1 MTVEFPREVDQAIAE
16 HPYPLIFATISGA
29 HLYGFSSRDSDWD
42 IRGVHVLPVRDLL
55 GLFET
60 HDTIEQ
66 SAKAPV
72 ELDLVTHDVKKFF
85 GLLLKRNG
93 YVLEQLYSPL
103 LVKSSTEH
111 DELKAIAT
119 GCVTRFHS
127 HHYLGFAATQWS
139 HFEAETPPRVKPLLY
154 TFRVLLT
161 GIRLMNTGHVEANLL
176 RLNDEFRL
184 PYIDELVCRKTQ
196 GTEQGVLTESD
207 VGFYRTEYQRLR
219 NELEL
224 SSERSSLP
232 ESPTCKHELSDLL
245 VRLRERHSQICPE
258 R

>member
-1 MTVEFPREVDQAIAE
+1 MTIEFPHEVGQAVSE
-16 HPYPLIFATISGA
+16 HPYPLVFATISGA
-29 HLYGFSSRDSDWD
+29 HLYGFPSPDSDWD
-42 IRGVHVLPVRDLL
+42 IRGVHVLPVREVL
-55 GLFET
+55 GLYDT
-60 HDTIEQ
+60 RDTIEQ
-66 SAKAPV
+66 GAKSPV
-72 ELDLVTHDVKKFF
+72 ELDVVTHDVKKFF

-103 LVKSSTEH
+103 IVKTSAEH

-161 GIRLMNTGHVEANLL
+161 GIRLMNTGQIEANLL
-176 RLNDEFRL
+176 RLNGEFGL
-184 PYIDELVCRKTQ
+184 PYIDELVSRKTQ
-196 GTEQGVLTESD
+196 GAEKGVLTEGD
-207 VGFYRTEYQRLR
+207 AGFYREEYQRLR

-224 SSERSSLP
+224 SSERSALP
-232 ESPTCKHELSDLL
+232 GSPTCKEELSDLL
-245 VRLRERHSQICPE
+245 VRLRGCNL
-258 R
+258 

>member
-1 MTVEFPREVDQAIAE
+1 MTIEFPLEVGLAVSG
-16 HPYPLIFATISGA
+16 HTYPLVFATISGA
-29 HLYGFSSRDSDWD
+29 HLYGFPSRDSDWD
-42 IRGVHVLPVRDLL
+42 IRGVHVLPVPEVL
-55 GLFET
+55 GLYET
-60 HDTIEQ
+60 RDTVEQ
-66 SAKAPV
+66 GAKVPV

-103 LVKSSTEH
+103 IVRSSAEH

-127 HHYLGFAATQWS
+127 YHYLGFAATQWS
-139 HFEAETPPRVKPLLY
+139 HFEVETPPRVKPLLY

-161 GIRLMNTGHVEANLL
+161 GIRLMNTGQIEANLL
-176 RLNDEFRL
+176 RLNEEFRL
-184 PYIDELVCRKTQ
+184 PYIDELVSRKAH
-196 GTEQGVLTESD
+196 GAEQEVLTEGD
-207 VGFYRTEYQRLR
+207 AGFYREEYQRLR

-224 SSERSSLP
+224 SSERSALP
-232 ESPTCKHELSDLL
+232 ESPSCKQELSDLL
-245 VRLRERHSQICPE
+245 VRLRRK

>member
-1 MTVEFPREVDQAIAE
+1 MTTEVPREVGQAVAE
-16 HPYPLIFATISGA
+16 HAYPLVFATISGA
-29 HLYGFSSRDSDWD
+29 HLYGFPSQDSDWD
-42 IRGVHVLPVRDLL
+42 IRGVHVLPVREVL
-55 GLFET
+55 GLYET
-60 HDTIEQ
+60 RDTIEQ
-66 SAKAPV
+66 SAKTPV
-72 ELDLVTHDVKKFF
+72 ELDVVTHDVKKFF

-103 LVKSSTEH
+103 IVKSSSGHE
-111 DELKAIAT
+111 ELKEIAT

-161 GIRLMNTGHVEANLL
+161 GIRLMNTGQIEANLP

-184 PYIDELVCRKTQ
+184 PYIDELVSRKTQ
-196 GTEQGVLTESD
+196 GAEKGLLTEGD
-207 VGFYRTEYQRLR
+207 AGFYREEYQRLR

-224 SSERSSLP
+224 SSERSTLP
-232 ESPTCKHELSDLL
+232 ESPTCKQELSDLL
-245 VRLRERHSQICPE
+245 VRLRGSNL
-258 R
+258 

>member
-1 MTVEFPREVDQAIAE
+1 MGQAVAD
-16 HPYPLIFATISGA
+16 HAYPLVFATISGA
-29 HLYGFSSRDSDWD
+29 HLYGFPSHDSDWD
-42 IRGVHVLPVRDLL
+42 IRGVHVLPAREVL

-60 HDTIEQ
+60 RDTIEQ
-66 SAKAPV
+66 SAKSPI

-103 LVKSSTEH
+103 IVKSSAEH
-111 DELKAIAT
+111 DELRRIAK

-139 HFEAETPPRVKPLLY
+139 QFEADNPQRVKPLLY

-161 GIRLMNTGHVEANLL
+161 GTRLMNTGQIEANLL
-176 RLNDEFRL
+176 RLNEEFRL
-184 PYIDELVCRKTQ
+184 PYIDELVARKTQ

-207 VGFYRTEYQRLR
+207 VGFYREEYQRLR
-219 NELEL
+219 TELEL
-224 SSERSSLP
+224 SSGRSTLP
-232 ESPTCKHELSDLL
+232 ESPTCKQELSDLL
-245 VRLRERHSQICPE
+245 VRLREWQPQTHPGR
-258 R
+258 